1 MQVCTVPQVSHSPG
15 QGWIWRCYKRP
26 KACKMVIDT
35 HACALSSF
43 PSCLYLTKP
52 SQEVVTVKLSQHRAR
67 PTHAAAWPWPCT
79 IMEVALHHRAAQ
91 PAPCAQPPLWN
102 NQTSVQNW
110 HCLKPAHRED
120 TVQSELKSWQII
132 LCVLIHRPN
141 KVLWTTKHLQPLF
154 IWVQSSR
161 LPKKK
166 PKNTHTFFV
175 VVVHFQFYF
184 QLT

>member
-1 MQVCTVPQVSHSPG
+1 MQVSTVPQVSHSPG

-43 PSCLYLTKP
+43 PSCLYLNKP
-52 SQEVVTVKLSQHRAR
+52 SQEVVTVKLSQHRAH
-67 PTHAAAWPWPCT
+67 PTHAAACPWPCT

-120 TVQSELKSWQII
+120 TVQSKLKSWQII

-141 KVLWTTKHLQPLF
+141 KVLWTTKHLQPFLSTKF
-154 IWVQSSR
+154 KIT
-161 LPKKK
+161 KKK
-166 PKNTHTFFV
+166 NNTHTSFLLLLFISNSIFSW
-175 VVVHFQFYF
+175 HK
-184 QLT
+184 

>member
-1 MQVCTVPQVSHSPG
+1 MQVCMVPQVSHSPG

-26 KACKMVIDT
+26 KVCKTVTDT

-43 PSCLYLTKP
+43 PSCLYLNKP

-79 IMEVALHHRAAQ
+79 IMEVALHHQAAQ
-91 PAPCAQPPLWN
+91 PAPCAQPPLGN

-110 HCLKPAHRED
+110 HCLKPARRED

-141 KVLWTTKHLQPLF
+141 KVLWTTKHLQPFLSTKF
-154 IWVQSSR
+154 KIT
-161 LPKKK
+161 KKK
-166 PKNTHTFFV
+166 KKNHPHIFF